1 MIGFIKKML
10 GLNNDLASVVEQGAI
25 ILDVRTV
32 GEYQQGH
39 GKSSKNIPLQKI
51 ETKIETI
58 RKWDKPVITCCASGM
73 RSAGAAKILRSHGI
87 EAHNGGS
94 WQKADALT
102 R

>member
-1 MIGFIKKML
+1 MIGFINKMF
-10 GLNNDLASVVEQGAI
+10 GSNTDLTAIAQDGAI

-39 GKSSKNIPLQKI
+39 GKSSKNIPLQQI

-58 RKWDKPVITCCASGM
+58 RKWNKPVITCCASGM
-73 RSAGAAKILRSHGI
+73 RSAGAAKILNSHGI
-87 EAHNGGS
+87 EAYNGGA
-94 WQKADALT
+94 WQTADALT